1 MYGNHSE
8 KGYTEIIKGIRI
20 KTLCYGESM
29 LMTEF
34 LLQKEA
40 ILPEHS
46 HPNEQTG
53 YLVKGKIRLFIGET
67 SRELVPGDSWSIEKD
82 VMHRAEILEDSIAIE
97 VFSPVREDYLK
108 FVNDL
113 DSINKPIFT
122 DYYDSKNSQTLKA
135 QL

>member
-1 MYGNHSE
+1 MYGTHSE

-20 KTLCYGESM
+20 KTLCYGDSM

-34 LLQKEA
+34 LLQKGA

-53 YLVKGKIRLFIGET
+53 YLIKGKIRLFIGNEVH
-67 SRELVPGDSWSIEKD
+67 ELVPGDSWNVAKD
-82 VMHRAEILEDSIAIE
+82 LIHRAEILEESVAIE

-108 FVNDL
+108 FANEPDVV
-113 DSINKPIFT
+113 K
-122 DYYDSKNSQTLKA
+122 
-135 QL
+135 

>member
-1 MYGNHSE
+1 LTNTKIMYGKHSE
-8 KGYTEIIKGIRI
+8 NGYAEIIKGIRI

-34 LLQKEA
+34 LLHEGT

-53 YLVKGKIRLFIGET
+53 YLVKGKIRLFIGEVV
-67 SRELVPGDSWSIEKD
+67 RELIAGDSWNINKD
-82 VMHRAEILEDSIAIE
+82 VIHRAEILEDSVAIE

-108 FVNDL
+108 F
-113 DSINKPIFT
+113 I
-122 DYYDSKNSQTLKA
+122 YDSDIEN
-135 QL
+135 

>member
-1 MYGNHSE
+1 MHSE

-20 KTLCYGESM
+20 KTLCYGELM

-34 LLQKEA
+34 LLRKDA

-53 YLVKGKIRLFIGET
+53 YLIKGKIRLFIAGAV
-67 SRELVPGDSWSIEKD
+67 RELVPGDSWNIAKD
-82 VMHRAEILEDSIAIE
+82 VVHRAEILEDSVAIE

-108 FVNDL
+108 FANDF
-113 DSINKPIFT
+113 DIEK
-122 DYYDSKNSQTLKA
+122 
-135 QL
+135 